1 MNTTGILRFPSR
13 QERAEEIVEDLR
25 KELADNPNACELLC
39 VLKDDAEGVYSV
51 YHTPIE
57 RTINTIGALEVL
69 KAHLLETVL

>member
-51 YHTPIE
+51 YRTPIE